1 MKQYKIYTPELKEP
15 IDSKNLKG
23 LSLLLRETHPA
34 EEKELLG
41 YFTEGR
47 AKSILLEISPGD
59 RTQLLGELPA
69 SVVKKLLNLLPV
81 KERDRQS

>member
-1 MKQYKIYTPELKEP
+1 MKWYKIFTPELKEP

-23 LSLLLRETHPA
+23 LSLVLRDIHPA

-47 AKSILLEISPGD
+47 AKSILLEMISDD
-59 RTQLLGELPA
+59 RTQLLDGLPA
-69 SVVKKLLNLLPV
+69 
-81 KERDRQS
+81 

>member
-1 MKQYKIYTPELKEP
+1 MKWYKIFTPELKEP

-23 LSLLLRETHPA
+23 LSPLLRETHPA

-59 RTQLLGELPA
+59 RTQLLDGLPA
-69 SVVKKLLNLLPV
+69 
-81 KERDRQS
+81 